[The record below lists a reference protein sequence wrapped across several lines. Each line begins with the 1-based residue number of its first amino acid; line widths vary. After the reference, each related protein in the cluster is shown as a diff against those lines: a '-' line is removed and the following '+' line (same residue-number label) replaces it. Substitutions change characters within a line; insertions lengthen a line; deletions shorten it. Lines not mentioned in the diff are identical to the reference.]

1 MSDDDRRKNLIR
13 LMLVRLDQ
21 WLTMNRP
28 SDGNDDDGDYSDDDG
43 DDDTVSPC
51 SVQAKLDI
59 IHSIPIEWDDVRQD
73 YYDILNKHASF
84 YSTIYLF

>member
-1 MSDDDRRKNLIR
+1 MSDDDRRKQLVR

-28 SDGNDDDGDYSDDDG
+28 SDGNDDSDDDG
-43 DDDTVSPC
+43 DYNDDDTVPPC

-59 IHSIPIEWDDVRQD
+59 IHSIPIEWDDVRQE
-73 YYDILNKHASF
+73 YYVILKKHASF